1 MSRIYVDEIL
11 PATGSSLSIGG
22 SAYYNNFVGEI
33 KQFRFRRETSKTFP
47 FWNLALPDQNIVAL
61 NYPDYADYLRN
72 IKVETCNPIQFTQTV
87 TMSGSPA
94 LTATFNTT
102 LSNTLTIGTLLYFH
116 SSGQFRIIVGVNSNT
131 VYILDEAISGSSL
144 VVSLVDQST
153 YSSIFAGSWTAATQ
167 FTLADNVQNR
177 ILLDAL
183 TEDAYYSGAGF
194 TVGTGFITPNSNWL
208 TLRWGDSDANI
219 TSFNPTSRVI
229 NIASGSPSGTTI
241 ELYPHRIVD
250 SINARHRQVDD
261 SVLINN
267 GIQVVNGLRLRDRGQ
282 GHWHSPVQGDTHP
295 HDSGVGG
302 GILITRD
309 SPSAGNYNIQNG
321 IAKTI
326 VSDTINGTPRT
337 GQFTRPRGLGV
348 YFYEYCGRVI

>member
-33 KQFRFRRETSKTFP
+33 KQFRFRRTTSKTFP

-72 IKVETCNPIQFTQTV
+72 IKVETCNFSQLIGTASVSETTLTV
-87 TMSGSPA
+87 TSQNIPAGS
-94 LTATFNTT
+94 
-102 LSNTLTIGTLLYFH
+102 LLYFH
-116 SSGQFRIIVGVNSNT
+116 SVAQFRTIVSGSGTSYV
-131 VYILDEAISGSSL
+131 LDEPLSVSGSNFS
-144 VVSLVDQST
+144 SVDQSN
-153 YSSIFAGSWTAATQ
+153 YVSIFSGSWQSVTQ
-167 FTLADNVQNR
+167 FRLDDNGSNR
-177 ILLDAL
+177 ILLEAL
-183 TEDAYYSGAGF
+183 TEDAYYSGA
-194 TVGTGFITPNSNWL
+194 TLSANVITPSLSWMV
-208 TLRWGDSDANI
+208 LRWNSLDHII
-219 TSFNPTSRVI
+219 TSFNPVTRDI
-229 NIASGSPSGTTI
+229 WISGSANTGSGSI

-267 GIQVVNGLRLRDRGQ
+267 GIQVVNGLRLRDRMQ
-282 GHWHSPVQGDTHP
+282 GHRHAISDPGHQHSIRGWNDAQNDGYPTLTG
-295 HDSGVGG
+295 SGEGWVKNTGASTT
-302 GILITRD
+302 GINILD
-309 SPSAGNYNIQNG
+309 PSSAANFGN
-321 IAKTI
+321 
-326 VSDTINGTPRT
+326 PRT